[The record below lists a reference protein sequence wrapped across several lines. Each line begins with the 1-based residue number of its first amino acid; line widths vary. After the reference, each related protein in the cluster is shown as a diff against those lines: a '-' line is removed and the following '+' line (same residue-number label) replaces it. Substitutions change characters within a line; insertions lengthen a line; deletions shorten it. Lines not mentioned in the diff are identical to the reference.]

1 MRRVFTENTTM
12 QQAIFLFALNFFDAG
27 LTLFWTE
34 TGRASEANH
43 LMQYF
48 LDGGPTVFLLFKICI
63 GLLAALCFYR
73 WSHLP
78 TARLGLRLSIAVYLV
93 IFAIHVGVGLV
104 ASGVTGWLG
113 F

>member
-1 MRRVFTENTTM
+1 M
-12 QQAIFLFALNFFDAG
+12 QQAIALFALNFFDAG

-34 TGRASEANH
+34 TGRATEANH

-48 LDGGPTVFLLFKICI
+48 LDGGPVPFLLFKICI

-73 WSHLP
+73 WAHLP
-78 TARLGLRLSIAVYLV
+78 TARLGLKLSIAVYCV

-104 ASGVTGWLG
+104 ATGVTGWLG

>member
-1 MRRVFTENTTM
+1 M
-12 QQAIFLFALNFFDAG
+12 QQAIALFALNFFDAG

-34 TGRASEANH
+34 TGRATEANH

-48 LDGGPTVFLLFKICI
+48 LDGGPLVFLLFKICI

-73 WSHLP
+73 WAHLP
-78 TARLGLRLSIAVYLV
+78 TARLGLKLSIAVYSV

-104 ASGVTGWLG
+104 ATGVTSWLG

>member
-1 MRRVFTENTTM
+1 M
-12 QQAIFLFALNFFDAG
+12 QQAILLFTLNFFDAG

-34 TGRASEANH
+34 TGRATEANH

-48 LDGGPTVFLLFKICI
+48 LDGGPAIFLMFKICI

-73 WSHLP
+73 WAHLP
-78 TARLGLRLSIAVYLV
+78 SARLGLKLSLAVYLV

-104 ASGVTGWLG
+104 SSGATTWLG
-113 F
+113 L